1 MGTSF
6 GHRSKSK
13 QPSAMR
19 TVVALLAFATVATCA
34 PSSSSSYASAYS
46 YQNIVRKGKDS
57 YYMEYAVKGTDY
69 KGEPLDFNAREGK
82 YGYDTEGE
90 YYAVLP
96 QGYVCVCYAV
106 GESAALKCDCGTNPP
121 TTHAP
126 PPSPPKCPYGTSRD
140 PYTGECERPPTTTT
154 PKPTPL
160 KCPYGARRDPYTGEC
175 ERPPTTTTL
184 RPPPKMV
191 KLVYETY
198 VPEYLANHPELLSI
212 NHQHS
217 HDDHHPTL
225 SLKRVSTHPV

>member
-57 YYMEYAVKGTDY
+57 YDMEYAVKGTDY

-90 YYAVLP
+90 CYAVLP

-106 GESAALKCDCGTNPP
+106 GESAALKCDCGPNPP

-140 PYTGECERPPTTTT
+140 PYTGECERTT
-154 PKPTPL
+154 PRPTQKP
-160 KCPYGARRDPYTGEC
+160 K
-175 ERPPTTTTL
+175 
-184 RPPPKMV
+184 PKMV

-225 SLKRVSTHPV
+225 SLKR